1 MSPNQKAE
9 TLLSIINLIKDQT
22 NNSKIE
28 LDILYNIYNLS
39 INFFKI
45 DRNQDNLPSIVTI
58 ARAFFDYYAV
68 YHLLFING
76 CEEER
81 NLRQKLYLCDGY
93 KSSLNTFEVFME
105 IDKNNVLKNSVET
118 SVSSVENLKKTF
130 PKDYNKFCTAKHLDN
145 FNWKFKS
152 NTKNEN
158 YSWKEL
164 YELSLDRKIIAKLI
178 SEYFSLYV
186 HGLAIQS
193 IKIENENFLVAINGT
208 LDATLLLLNSRLL
221 KKYCS

>member
-1 MSPNQKAE
+1 MSLNQKTD

-45 DRNQDNLPSIVTI
+45 DRNLDNLPSILTI
-58 ARAFFDYYAV
+58 ARAFFDYYSV

-93 KSSLNTFEVFME
+93 KSSLNTFEAFME
-105 IDKNNVLKNSVET
+105 IDKDNLLKNSIET

-145 FNWKFKS
+145 FSWKFKS

-164 YELSLDRKIIAKLI
+164 YELSLDRKITAKLI

-193 IKIENENFLVAINGT
+193 IKIENKYFLEATNGT